1 MTAGEVESQLSEKAA
16 IEFFK
21 MSDCNQPE
29 VARCPY
35 MLRYMNRLNRSI
47 YSAIRSRGTLPP
59 QSQPH
64 CQSGSASM
72 TPTKFEISMTGTA
85 AQMEFRCTTTRG
97 QSRPVRSRAT
107 AVVDH
112 LHRAI
117 AHAR

>member
-1 MTAGEVESQLSEKAA
+1 MTGCS
-16 IEFFK
+16 
-21 MSDCNQPE
+21 QPE

-35 MLRYMNRLNRSI
+35 MLRYMNRQI
-47 YSAIRSRGTLPP
+47 GAFIP
-59 QSQPH
+59 QFGVAGRFPRRANLS
-64 CQSGSASM
+64 CQSWSASM

-85 AQMEFRCTTTRG
+85 AQMKFLRTTTRG